1 MTKYNRVAYKQQK
14 LMFLSS
20 GSWKFKIRMSSMP
33 RSGISAG
40 LHTPVASYGQRGTN
54 LILDGPTLMAKLASQ
69 SLHLQ
74 VPSPL
79 MVRIST
85 YGF

>member
-1 MTKYNRVAYKQQK
+1 MTKYNRVTYKQQK

-54 LILDGPTLMAKLASQ
+54 LILNGPTLKAKTGLSK
-69 SLHLQ
+69 S
-74 VPSPL
+74 SPTS
-79 MVRIST
+79 IT
-85 YGF
+85 FDG